1 MYKVCGKSVV
11 EKTTGRVIEIYKT
24 ISRAKEVCQSLNE
37 GAGFQGWTPDFFCTK
52 KRGVKI

>member
-11 EKTTGRVIEIYKT
+11 EKTTGRVIEIYNT